1 MKIGWATP
9 RVQRSAIG
17 RVSIVI
23 TDLLQKIGHD
33 VTLIGLEWER
43 PEGEPLHASNAT
55 TVFWRDLTPDQ
66 MRADFDMIVVN
77 VGDNFL
83 FHGGIFHLLDHAPCV
98 GIFHD
103 FYLYNLF
110 RGWLA
115 AHGLSPEVAQRTIV
129 DTYGAHA
136 KETARLAVSETLTL
150 AASARS
156 VPMTE
161 WIGRR
166 CIGALAHA
174 EFYANRLLASC
185 AGPVSVAD
193 LPFQGRGVGE
203 LPKRDRSQIVALT
216 VGVMN
221 PNKCVDRVI
230 EALGSDG
237 LQGRIEYR
245 LAGPIEDGERQRLE
259 EIAADVGIKDLTI
272 LGSVSDQALR
282 HELENADL
290 ICCLRNPVL
299 EGASGSA
306 IEGLLSG
313 RPLIVSD
320 AGFYAGLP
328 DALVCKVPADIP
340 IASLAEKLRGLADD
354 EDLRRTMGAKAREWA
369 TATFRSDRYVERLTE
384 LMNASVS
391 ASAALDVGRTI
402 GAELRS
408 LGVPPT
414 DAAVARIGETLDE
427 LFALP
432 AHDVQTRAAR
442 SGAQRPA

>member
-1 MKIGWATP
+1 MRIGWATP

-23 TDLLQKIGHD
+23 TDLLQESGHEL
-33 VTLIGLEWER
+33 TLIGSEWER
-43 PEGEPLHASNAT
+43 PEREPLHTSSAKS
-55 TVFWRDLTPDQ
+55 VFWRDLTPDQ
-66 MRADFDMIVVN
+66 LRADFDLIVVN

-83 FHGGIFHLLDHAPCV
+83 FHGGIFHLFDHAPCV

-110 RGWLA
+110 RGWVV
-115 AHGLSPEVAQRTIV
+115 AHGLSQDEAERTIV
-129 DTYGAHA
+129 ETYGVSAQ
-136 KETARLAVSETLTL
+136 ETAQLAVSESLPLEAL
-150 AASARS
+150 ART

-174 EFYANRLLASC
+174 EFYVDRLLASC
-185 AGPVSVAD
+185 PGPLTVAA
-193 LPFQGRGVGE
+193 LPFQGRDIGE

-230 EALGSDG
+230 EALGTDG

-245 LAGPIEDGERQRLE
+245 LAGPIQDSERKRLE
-259 EIAADVGIKDLTI
+259 RIAADAGIKDLAI
-272 LGSVSDQALR
+272 LGAVSDEALR
-282 HELENADL
+282 QELENADL

-320 AGFYAGLP
+320 AGFYSGLP

-340 IASLAEKLRGLADD
+340 IASLAESLKGLADD
-354 EDLRRTMGAKAREWA
+354 ESLRQKMGANAREWA
-369 TATFRSDRYVERLTE
+369 AATFRSDLYVERLTE
-384 LMNASVS
+384 LMSAAIS
-391 ASAALDVGRTI
+391 ASAALGVGHAI
-402 GAELRS
+402 GAELRH
-408 LGVPPT
+408 LGVSP
-414 DAAVARIGETLDE
+414 DDGAVARIGETLDV
-427 LFALP
+427 LFA
-432 AHDVQTRAAR
+432 
-442 SGAQRPA
+442 